1 MEKVLDRFSTG
12 SRQVLDRFSTS
23 AGEVKTDPCVSV
35 VFEGGD
41 KGVF

>member
-12 SRQVLDRFSTS
+12 